1 MQLTMQVKTIT
12 GIITFVTF
20 LTMSC
25 DMAAAAASKKV
36 AIRNHIKEVLKN
48 ISQDEI
54 AEKSAAIV
62 SRLCGMPEY
71 RDSTCVCLY
80 LSMPAGEVQS
90 YELLQQA
97 FTMKKR
103 VFIPK
108 VTGKRS
114 EDLKIFE
121 IENYSTISGFPKS
134 KWGIPEPPK
143 EFSDNAVDATHLGLV
158 DCVIMPGVAFDSQC
172 ARIGHG
178 KGYYGECFF
187 SLFMIYSERALSDI
201 TCNYSRLLPGK
212 DISC

>member
-1 MQLTMQVKTIT
+1 MHVK
-12 GIITFVTF
+12 IIADVVTSVVF

-25 DMAAAAASKKV
+25 DMAAAAATTKV

-71 RDSTCVCLY
+71 RDSACVCLY

-90 YELLQQA
+90 YDLLQQA

-108 VTGKRS
+108 VTGKKS

-121 IENYSTISGFPKS
+121 IENYSTISSFPKS

-178 KGYYGECFF
+178 KGYYGERF
-187 SLFMIYSERALSDI
+187 SPYA
-201 TCNYSRLLPGK
+201 
-212 DISC
+212 

>member
-1 MQLTMQVKTIT
+1 MHVKTIK
-12 GIITFVTF
+12 GIVTLVTF

-48 ISQDEI
+48 ISQEEI

-178 KGYYGECFF
+178 KGYYGEFF
-187 SLFMIYSERALSDI
+187 LILFSTYSEKALSDI
-201 TCNYSRLLPGK
+201 TCKHSRLLSGK
-212 DISC
+212 DISG